1 MNHLQKHLS
10 ASLIALAA
18 LVAAPMAMA
27 APASLLSNYAILSAA
42 PIDATTN
49 VGTGAVTCTNGS
61 IVGDV
66 GSSGPLVSVTLT
78 SCPVTGSIIAPV
90 SAGVVNAFNAAL
102 QAGLALSSNSN
113 TLLTGTLDGVT
124 LTPGTYNVDAT
135 AKTGTLTL
143 NGAGTYT
150 FIVSA
155 TVDAVTGAASSTGAL
170 TGTNFNVVLTNG
182 AVPCDVTWYVVQAAT
197 LTNSQ
202 FVGTIYAGAA
212 ITLTGGT
219 FNGDALSAA
228 GVTVTG
234 TTVTGCTAKGRH
246 TGELKEH
253 CNQGVGNG
261 PEGCD
266 PGNSDKNP
274 WGSNDENDGNEPGH
288 PGRSANSEHHS
299 EHHNDNN
306 NNHNHNYND

>member
-27 APASLLSNYAILSAA
+27 APASLLSNFAILSAA
-42 PIDATTN
+42 PINTTTN

-66 GSSGPLVSVTLT
+66 GSSGPLTSVTLT
-78 SCPVTGSIIAPV
+78 SCPVTGAIIAPV
-90 SAGVVNAFNAAL
+90 SAGVVDAFNTAL
-102 QAGLALSSNSN
+102 ANGLA
-113 TLLTGTLDGVT
+113 TTCGQTLTGTLAGVT
-124 LTPGTYNVDAT
+124 LSPGVYCFDAAAT
-135 AKTGTLTL
+135 LTGTLTL
-143 NGAGTYT
+143 DGTGTYT
-150 FIVSA
+150 FIIGKS
-155 TVDAVTGAASSTGAL
+155 GTGAL
-170 TGTNFNVVLTNG
+170 TGTGFNVVLING
-182 AVPCDVTWYVVQAAT
+182 AVPCDVTWYVAQAAT
-197 LTNSQ
+197 LTDSN
-202 FVGTIYAGAA
+202 FVGTIYAGAD
-212 ITLTGGT
+212 ITSTRGT

-234 TTVTGCTAKGRH
+234 TAVIGCTAKGRH
-246 TGELKEH
+246 TGELKEK

-261 PEGCD
+261 SEGCD

-288 PGRSANSEHHS
+288 PGRRANSEHHS

-306 NNHNHNYND
+306 NNHNHND